1 MFPSGEIVEYAAVF
15 NVRLLVEDKTV
26 VSLIVVGLPARVVSM
41 NGVEVVTVEK
51 WRDKHS
57 RILG

>member
-51 WRDKHS
+51 
-57 RILG
+57 